1 MRLFGRGPD
10 RSSPNY
16 VRALAEKGD
25 LRGLARALG
34 DPEASIR
41 AEAAQELGLAAMAV
55 VDPRLVGVSR
65 PASLGIERSLGVD
78 RGRADPERLRRWREL
93 LTEPLVAMLNE
104 QAQLARQPA
113 AEAARAFCDER
124 AVEPLIDLLGD
135 SAISPLLAIRL
146 IAADALGELGDARA
160 VGPLAREVWNP
171 DNRGSNLRERAG
183 NAIERL
189 GQTATDADAVAE
201 ALLACFPEG
210 MAGRVYAETA
220 LRRLGT
226 PKAREHLAAMEAKA
240 QGVREQQ
247 EAARR
252 AVPSPEEQ
260 EEAAT
265 RLERSEGE
273 ILAMTAD
280 GGPASIDRVIERLL
294 DDITQIAGLADFSEG
309 PVVTKAKAAAR
320 KAAGRYATDHRDSL
334 RGEVDPRP
342 FAEKLVRPAV
352 AAYIRVLRDT

>member
-1 MRLFGRGPD
+1 MRTFGRGPD

-25 LRGLARALG
+25 LRGLARALE
-34 DPEASIR
+34 DPEARIR
-41 AEAAQELGLAAMAV
+41 NEAAHELGLAAMAV
-55 VDPRLVGVSR
+55 LDPQLFAVSR
-65 PASLGIERSLGVD
+65 PAVLGILRSLGVD
-78 RGRADPERLRRWREL
+78 RGRADPERLRRWRGV

-104 QAQLARQPA
+104 EAQMARQHA

-146 IAADALGELGDARA
+146 IAAEALGALGDARA
-160 VGPLAREVWNP
+160 VEPLAREVWNP
-171 DNRGSNLRERAG
+171 DNQGSNLRELAG
-183 NAIERL
+183 KALEYL
-189 GQTATDADAVAE
+189 GETATDADAVVA

-210 MAGRVYAETA
+210 RAGRVHAETA

-226 PKAREHLAAMEAKA
+226 PQAREHLAAMEAKVQA
-240 QGVREQQ
+240 LREQQ

-252 AVPSPEEQ
+252 AVPSPEQ
-260 EEAAT
+260 QEAAANS
-265 RLERSEGE
+265 LERSEAE

-280 GGPASIDRVIERLL
+280 GGPASINRVIERLL
-294 DDITQIAGLADFSEG
+294 GDITQAAGLGDFSEG
-309 PVVTKAKAAAR
+309 PVVTKAKEAAR

-334 RGEVDPRP
+334 LGGVDPRP
-342 FAEKLVRPAV
+342 FADKLVRPAV